1 MRAKTSQAVR
11 RLLALQPATARVI
24 RDKREAVVPVDQ
36 VGVGDLVRVRPGE
49 SVPVDGVVV
58 EGKSGVDERLVTGE
72 PLPVDKAV
80 GDEVV
85 GGSVNLTGS
94 LLIRVTRTGKDSF
107 LQRVADQIEEA
118 RALKP
123 GVLQL
128 LDRVLVFFVPFV
140 VTAAALGFTVWTV
153 YPWLAVGS
161 PDLERAS
168 FAALATLVMG
178 YPCALGMATPLAMIR
193 GGGEAASKGILFKS
207 SEAFHVFKDA
217 DTIVLDKT
225 GTLTVGRPTVLQVE
239 AIGEHTVDQVVE
251 LAASAESLSTHPIA
265 KAIVE
270 KSEELGVEPRSPT
283 NFESIAGMGVKC
295 QLNGEPL
302 LVGKPGFLLAENVA
316 VDTDVLGRITS
327 MEEEGHTVVVVA
339 YGGRLVGVIALSDSL
354 KQDAQITVERLR
366 DLGMEIVMVTGDN
379 PRTAE
384 RVAKR
389 LGIAEF
395 HAGVLPSEKAKIVRR
410 LQSQGHRVIMVGD
423 GINDAPALMQADVG
437 IALGAGTDIAME
449 SADVIIMGDALSSI
463 LDACRIARSSYSK
476 TKENLAI
483 AFAFNGV
490 GVPMAAAGLI
500 EPVWAMAA
508 MISSVTF
515 VVLNSFGPKLPITI
529 KDVASRPHGGA
540 IKTPQKVTLKV

>member
-1 MRAKTSQAVR
+1 
-11 RLLALQPATARVI
+11 
-24 RDKREAVVPVDQ
+24 
-36 VGVGDLVRVRPGE
+36 
-49 SVPVDGVVV
+49 
-58 EGKSGVDERLVTGE
+58 
-72 PLPVDKAV
+72 
-80 GDEVV
+80 
-85 GGSVNLTGS
+85 
-94 LLIRVTRTGKDSF
+94 
-107 LQRVADQIEEA
+107 
-118 RALKP
+118 
-123 GVLQL
+123 
-128 LDRVLVFFVPFV
+128 
-140 VTAAALGFTVWTV
+140 
-153 YPWLAVGS
+153 
-161 PDLERAS
+161 
-168 FAALATLVMG
+168 
-178 YPCALGMATPLAMIR
+178 
-193 GGGEAASKGILFKS
+193 
-207 SEAFHVFKDA
+207 
-217 DTIVLDKT
+217 
-225 GTLTVGRPTVLQVE
+225 
-239 AIGEHTVDQVVE
+239 

-316 VDTDVLGRITS
+316 VDTDVLGRITT

-463 LDACRIARSSYSK
+463 LDAYRIARSSYSK